1 MDLKELGSRLKA
13 ERQRQGLTIEQ
24 IMEITKISRINI
36 NALEDGNQKE
46 FPHQVYAK
54 GFIKNYAKALGLD
67 AEEIGE
73 DFSKIISTDA
83 DVEDIYQPD
92 EPILH
97 EYSETKKNGSLG
109 TVIIILILLAVL
121 GGLVYYLHD
130 NSMLGFGQKDDVEI
144 AVSEELVEESPAD
157 VELEVVPSEKPIDNE
172 VQTSGEDQTES
183 MVETSIVQ
191 EKPTEIDVVETEQIA
206 PVQEVAPFVSL
217 KNVVV
222 ISAKPGE
229 ACWLEAITDGNSKE
243 YVIQEGDALKFLYT
257 DNLKI
262 KLGNAGGVNVVSD
275 GKPLEFTALK
285 GKVKTLEFPVAQ

>member
-73 DFSKIISTDA
+73 EFSKIISTDA

-109 TVIIILILLAVL
+109 TVLIILILLAVL

-144 AVSEELVEESPAD
+144 TVSEELVEESPAG
-157 VELEVVPSEKPIDNE
+157 VELEVVPSDKPIDNE

-191 EKPTEIDVVETEQIA
+191 EKPTDIDVVETEQIA
-206 PVQEVAPFVSL
+206 PVQEVAPVVSL